1 MAKRTKEEQR
11 IYDRLQDVAVSTG
24 LELIDV
30 KYIREGE
37 KLFLRVYADRKGGV
51 TIEELAKMS
60 ELADAVVDKELKLD
74 RHDYFEVSSPGLDRP
89 LTEKSD
95 FLRYKGEVVS
105 IKSYEAVEGKKLW
118 QGKLIGGDDTEVQI
132 EVAGET
138 MLFPRKNIAL
148 IKREVVF

>member
-1 MAKRTKEEQR
+1 MAKRSKEEQR
-11 IYDRLQDVAVSTG
+11 IYDRLQDVAISAG

-37 KLFLRVYADRKGGV
+37 KLFLRVFADRKGGV

-60 ELADAVVDKELKLD
+60 ELADAVVDNEMKLN

-89 LTEKSD
+89 LSEDSD
-95 FLRYKGEVVS
+95 FLRYAGEVVS
-105 IKSYEAVEGKKLW
+105 VKSYEAVAGKKLW
-118 QGKLIGGDDTEVQI
+118 QGKLISGDDAEVQI
-132 EVAGET
+132 EVEGEI
-138 MLFPRKNIAL
+138 MSFPRKGIAV